1 VGFRGLLEPSESDP
15 DLYLAMQQYPVLQPH
30 LLVRSSAPRALLLER
45 VREAVA
51 RLDPQVPLYGVSAM
65 SERLDAQREGARFA
79 SALFAAFAL
88 LALGL
93 AGLGLYA
100 VIGYAVSQRRREIGT
115 RIALGA
121 NAHQVMNLV
130 LARGAT
136 LAVAGLG
143 LGLLGALALSRLLGG
158 LLVDVT
164 PTDPPTYALTAAA
177 LGLVALAATWAPAR
191 RATRV
196 DPIEVLRDE

>member
-1 VGFRGLLEPSESDP
+1 MSD
-15 DLYLAMQQYPVLQPH
+15 
-30 LLVRSSAPRALLLER
+30 
-45 VREAVA
+45 
-51 RLDPQVPLYGVSAM
+51 
-65 SERLDAQREGARFA
+65 RLDAQRQGARFA

-88 LALGL
+88 LAMGL

-121 NAHQVMNLV
+121 SAHQVMNLV